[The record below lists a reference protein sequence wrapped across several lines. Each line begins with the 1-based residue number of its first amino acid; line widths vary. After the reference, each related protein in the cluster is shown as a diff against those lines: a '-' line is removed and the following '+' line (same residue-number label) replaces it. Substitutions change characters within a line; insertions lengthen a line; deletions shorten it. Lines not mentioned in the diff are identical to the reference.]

1 MFKDRILEVS
11 LGFIALLVITGIVAI
26 NFILDDGSSKPTYTS
41 NPTTVKVT
49 NMSTDPTELSLDT
62 IFINIKSEK
71 YKIFKADMA
80 FKMKNEKDKKALDKN
95 MENVR
100 NAILQYLSSMV
111 ASKID
116 TVKGK
121 EQLKLDLIE
130 MLENS
135 FGYKIETIYFK
146 NIILS
151 P

>member
-1 MFKDRILEVS
+1 MFKDKILEIS

-26 NFILDDGSSKPTYTS
+26 NFILDDGSKPTYTS
-41 NPTTVKVT
+41 NPPTTKVT
-49 NMSTDPTELSLDT
+49 NISTDPTELSLDT
-62 IFINIKSEK
+62 IFINIRSSK
-71 YKIFKADMA
+71 YKIFKADIA
-80 FKMKNEKDKKALDKN
+80 FKMKNERDKKALDKN

-100 NAILQYLSSMV
+100 NALLQYLATMD
-111 ASKID
+111 ANNLD

-121 EQLKLDLIE
+121 EQLKLDLIDMME
-130 MLENS
+130 SS

>member
-1 MFKDRILEVS
+1 MFKDKILEIS

-26 NFILDDGSSKPTYTS
+26 NFILDDGSKPIYTS
-41 NPTTVKVT
+41 NPPTTKVT
-49 NMSTDPTELSLDT
+49 NISTDPTELSLDT
-62 IFINIKSEK
+62 IFINIRSSK
-71 YKIFKADMA
+71 YKIFKADIA
-80 FKMKNEKDKKALDKN
+80 FKMKNERDKKALDKN

-100 NAILQYLSSMV
+100 NALLQYLATMD
-111 ASKID
+111 ANNLD

-121 EQLKLDLIE
+121 EQLKLDLIDMME
-130 MLENS
+130 SS

>member
-11 LGFIALLVITGIVAI
+11 LGFIALLVITGIFVI
-26 NFILDDGSSKPTYTS
+26 NSILDDGRSPTYTS
-41 NPTTVKVT
+41 NPVSIKVT
-49 NMSTDPTELSLDT
+49 NISTDPTELSLDT
-62 IFINIKSEK
+62 IFINIKSDK

-80 FKMKNEKDKKALDKN
+80 FKMKNTSDKKALDKN

-100 NAILQYLSSMV
+100 NAILQFLAGMD
-111 ASKID
+111 ANRLD

-130 MLENS
+130 MIENS
-135 FGYKIETIYFK
+135 FGYKIEAIYFK

>member
-11 LGFIALLVITGIVAI
+11 LGFIALLVITGIVVI
-26 NFILDDGSSKPTYTS
+26 NSILDDGSSKPTYTS
-41 NPTTVKVT
+41 NPVSTKVT
-49 NMSTDPTELSLDT
+49 NVSSDPSELSLDT
-62 IFINIKSEK
+62 IYINIRSEK

-80 FKMKNEKDKKALDKN
+80 FKMKNVSDKKALDKN

-100 NAILQYLSSMV
+100 NAILQYLASMD
-111 ASKID
+111 ANKLD

-130 MLENS
+130 MLEDS

>member
-1 MFKDRILEVS
+1 MFKDKILEIS

-26 NFILDDGSSKPTYTS
+26 NFILDDGSSKPIYTS
-41 NPTTVKVT
+41 NPPTTKVT
-49 NMSTDPTELSLDT
+49 NLSTDPKELSLDT

-80 FKMKNEKDKKALDKN
+80 LKMKSVNDKKALDKN
-95 MENVR
+95 MDNVR
-100 NAILQYLSSMV
+100 NAILQYLATMD
-111 ASKID
+111 ANRID

>member
-1 MFKDRILEVS
+1 MFKDKILEVS
-11 LGFIALLVITGIVAI
+11 LGFIALLIITGIVVI
-26 NFILDDGSSKPTYTS
+26 NFILDDGSSKPSYTS
-41 NPTTVKVT
+41 SPTTVKAT
-49 NMSTDPTELSLDT
+49 NISTDPKELSLDT

-80 FKMKNEKDKKALDKN
+80 LKMKSINDKKALDKN

-100 NAILQYLSSMV
+100 NAILQYLATMDS
-111 ASKID
+111 SKID

-130 MLENS
+130 MLEDS
-135 FGYKIETIYFK
+135 FGYRIETIYFK

>member
-1 MFKDRILEVS
+1 MFKDKILEIS

-41 NPTTVKVT
+41 NPTTTKVT
-49 NMSTDPTELSLDT
+49 NISTDPKELSLDT
-62 IFINIKSEK
+62 IYINIKSEK

-80 FKMKNEKDKKALDKN
+80 LKMKSVNDKKALDKN
-95 MENVR
+95 MDNVR
-100 NAILQYLSSMV
+100 NAILQYLASMD

-121 EQLKLDLIE
+121 EQLKENLIE
-130 MLENS
+130 MLEDS